1 MTKRKP
7 VEPEA
12 LRFAKL
18 ALKQFMANNDGVP
31 PECGFLAGFALAL
44 GYTRLVGMPTA
55 AEQETVSAEALR
67 WTGRPVEELETDGT
81 QDPPALRLLRQAG
94 AEADHHGVALHS
106 MSETTRQKNGNWY
119 RHLYLDAPVR
129 SIADC
134 RRHSNQQVI
143 SVHYGMD
150 KTISRFA
157 EWDGESYWQSSDP
170 CCSITCARKFARA
183 AYKAGYRMTRQDA
196 AA

>member
-1 MTKRKP
+1 MDRAAGGDGLMAPKIRPRCAYCDKP
-7 VEPEA
+7 AP
-12 LRFAKL
+12 KL
-18 ALKQFMANNDGVP
+18 
-31 PECGFLAGFALAL
+31 
-44 GYTRLVGMPTA
+44 TT
-55 AEQETVSAEALR
+55 TV
-67 WTGRPVEELETDGT
+67 W
-81 QDPPALRLLRQAG
+81 
-94 AEADHHGVALHS
+94 LHS

-134 RRHSNQQVI
+134 RRLSNQQVI

-157 EWDGESYWQSSDP
+157 EWDGELFWQSSDP

-183 AYKAGYRMTRQDA
+183 AYKAGFRMVRAGETVA
-196 AA
+196 